1 MILKKCRKCC
11 LDLPLTRFQRSNV
24 PKLNG
29 DVIYSSSCIK
39 CRKIAASKGRTRV
52 NKPRVKIVDRED
64 VLIDNIQI
72 YSLIRKLSL
81 NKLKINN
88 IDTFRLV
95 SLYIDV
101 YGDDIDNIYHQ
112 QEQLDIMNYKLEKY
126 IMEKYEENRR
136 SSLNDTGDKDGNE
149 TKCI

>member
-64 VLIDNIQI
+64 VLIDNIRI
-72 YSLIRKLSL
+72 YSLIRKIDL

-101 YGDDIDNIYHQ
+101 YAQGGTHLSPHTSVQGSYFIQVTTQRYVV
-112 QEQLDIMNYKLEKY
+112 
-126 IMEKYEENRR
+126 
-136 SSLNDTGDKDGNE
+136 DKVQNKAEG
-149 TKCI
+149 K